1 MSVLGRAEMKQFCRD
16 GLRKAQVKLKLNL
29 AKDVKKTRYVNQER
43 KNKRGEYPD
52 KQCWKTGNNKW
63 TESPIF
69 ALLFKGSLSS
79 HTSWVDGQQDGDWRS
94 KIPAPESK
102 DRVHDHEES
111 ECTEVCNEIH
121 ARSLQELPDVLTKP
135 HFMIFENSWESA
147 AYPGDW
153 KKETFYPCLETLESR
168 TMGISYLSAS
178 SLCLEGSGNRSS
190 WKVC

>member
-1 MSVLGRAEMKQFCRD
+1 MLENWKQQMNR
-16 GLRKAQVKLKLNL
+16 
-29 AKDVKKTRYVNQER
+29 
-43 KNKRGEYPD
+43 
-52 KQCWKTGNNKW
+52 
-63 TESPIF
+63 IF
-69 ALLFKGSLSS
+69 ASLFKDNLSS

-102 DRVHDHEES
+102 DQVHDHEGS

-121 ARSLQELPDVLTKP
+121 ARALQELPDVFTKP
-135 HFMIFENSWESA
+135 HLMIFEYSWESA
-147 AYPGDW
+147 GNPGDW

-168 TMGISYLSAS
+168 AMGISYLPAS